1 MNFRIEKTRMKSEL
15 FNNKFAFI
23 GNSYPDLVSRIKG
36 KLFHEPFGDIDDP
49 FSSGPDM
56 KTANSPLFHLYEIRQ
71 ILIRYVN
78 FIRNHKINIT
88 SFSYSFIR
96 KVMKWRMR

>member
-1 MNFRIEKTRMKSEL
+1 
-15 FNNKFAFI
+15 
-23 GNSYPDLVSRIKG
+23 
-36 KLFHEPFGDIDDP
+36 
-49 FSSGPDM
+49 M
-56 KTANSPLFHLYEIRQ
+56 KTASSPLFHLYEIRQ